1 MKFVKFLFKGYRDLG
16 AMWRDELEVDHLEP
30 VVDNLYSQIEPFY
43 RQLHAF
49 VRGRLSEIYGAHLV
63 PADQLIPSH
72 LLGNFI

>member
-1 MKFVKFLFKGYRDLG
+1 MKFVTFLFKGYRDLG
-16 AMWRDELEVDHLEP
+16 AMWRDELEVDQLEP